1 MRLLPLLWWK
11 TNGSAI
17 DKQGVEFQY
26 SSKRL
31 QLLNTRFTLSGAWFH
46 SLYYN
51 SLPVYRPADKDIINN
66 RKYYN
71 LGVYPEMEKYD
82 CEQLQTS
89 LVADTYLPELHL
101 ITSVRCDLTWY
112 VINSS
117 PSLSRVP
124 THYISEDGVRHPY
137 TATEA
142 SDPVLQWLIRPTTIS
157 LSDRTPLSM
166 NLFNFYED
174 YRVNRQYI
182 NRRGLINPYF
192 GMEMNISLGKSK
204 LVN

>member
-1 MRLLPLLWWK
+1 
-11 TNGSAI
+11 
-17 DKQGVEFQY
+17 
-26 SSKRL
+26 
-31 QLLNTRFTLSGAWFH
+31 
-46 SLYYN
+46 
-51 SLPVYRPADKDIINN
+51 
-66 RKYYN
+66 
-71 LGVYPEMEKYD
+71 
-82 CEQLQTS
+82 
-89 LVADTYLPELHL
+89 
-101 ITSVRCDLTWY
+101 
-112 VINSS
+112 
-117 PSLSRVP
+117 VP

-166 NLFNFYED
+166 NIHLKISKEFYKYFTLSIYVNNLFNFYED

-204 LVN
+204 LAN